1 MLAYKT
7 IFLIFI
13 VIFILAIDTQ
23 NPLLVVV
30 SLITIF
36 ALFLVVHVY
45 ITALCHMASVISVLD
60 LIYRYATR
68 KKSYELLK
76 GKTRVVA
83 VMVFCYQA
91 IFVVISGVFGAV
103 VVHDGVN
110 HEVFTRIVVGGFLV
124 GVLVIMNLVVGSE
137 RVLLCLQE

>member
-45 ITALCHMASVISVLD
+45 ITALWSLG
-60 LIYRYATR
+60 RWW
-68 KKSYELLK
+68 
-76 GKTRVVA
+76 
-83 VMVFCYQA
+83 
-91 IFVVISGVFGAV
+91 
-103 VVHDGVN
+103 
-110 HEVFTRIVVGGFLV
+110 FTT
-124 GVLVIMNLVVGSE
+124 E
-137 RVLLCLQE
+137 